1 MSLMVW
7 IALAFLVVMIVPI
20 AYYGG
25 LALRS
30 FVKASREASE
40 TIEGETRTRAIAI
53 SQAAAGKTPP
63 ADSKQKA
70 KGAGARGAS
79 SDAESRKPAT
89 VGASASEQADVEKVL
104 AELENKGAGGAAA
117 RMKRNPKN
125 SSKAEDVQHRPSGT
139 AGNSGDSPTGG
150 GA

>member
-25 LALRS
+25 LAVRS
-30 FVKASREASE
+30 FVRASREAGE
-40 TIEGETRTRAIAI
+40 TIEGETRTRAVAI
-53 SQAAAGKTPP
+53 SQAAAGKTE
-63 ADSKQKA
+63 AGTGKA
-70 KGAGARGAS
+70 KAKAAGARSAPPSAEARQPAKAS
-79 SDAESRKPAT
+79 
-89 VGASASEQADVEKVL
+89 GSASEQADVEKVL
-104 AELENKGAGGAAA
+104 AELESKSAGGTAA
-117 RMKRNPKN
+117 RMKRNPKS

-139 AGNSGDSPTGG
+139 AGDSGDSPTGG